1 LWRGSANL
9 FGDEIAA
16 SPPVAVEQQCPV
28 IAPCEGA
35 TPIDAPGEL
44 GANPLQPPGFCG
56 FVELALVLEIAFMC
70 CASRPSRAK
79 KTGAARSLARAI
91 ATVFVVILAVPV
103 ASTFALAQVA
113 PLRPPPPPPPPP
125 PTPSRTDIN
134 SELSAGAALTNL
146 GSNFLERLGSQ
157 ATSGFGSALRNNPGG
172 GGASEATDAPRFRS
186 WGEVYGI
193 SARTGAQGDFVGDHR
208 QTWGGV
214 AGFGARVAPG
224 VNVGVSV
231 DQSHTAIDVPL
242 ALQSATLD
250 LTQFGF
256 NASVDKGPWTWAI
269 ALVHGFGKIN
279 SSRDT
284 GVGFAS
290 AGYDAQ
296 IDGALTELSYYWSMD
311 QSRIVPK
318 AAFEY
323 VRAATG
329 SLQEFGG
336 LDPVMAS
343 GATVERARLLMGAEI
358 GRYWIFDRKIF
369 DLSAYGKLVDNVTQ
383 NFSSVTVSLGTQ
395 SITVQGIGESRYGAD
410 AGASASLILSNTAR
424 LYINY
429 DGKFRAAMQSHQ
441 GTLGVELKW

>member
-1 LWRGSANL
+1 MMCGSSRSSRAKET
-9 FGDEIAA
+9 GAGRRIARA
-16 SPPVAVEQQCPV
+16 TGVA
-28 IAPCEGA
+28 
-35 TPIDAPGEL
+35 
-44 GANPLQPPGFCG
+44 F
-56 FVELALVLEIAFMC
+56 ALVLAVAA
-70 CASRPSRAK
+70 ASSAH
-79 KTGAARSLARAI
+79 AQ
-91 ATVFVVILAVPV
+91 
-103 ASTFALAQVA
+103 ALAPA
-113 PLRPPPPPPPPP
+113 RPIPA
-125 PTPSRTDIN
+125 PTPSPVPRVIN
-134 SELSAGAALTNL
+134 FDLSAGAAVTNL
-146 GSNFLERLGSQ
+146 GSNFLERLGNQ
-157 ATSGFGSALRNNPGG
+157 ASYGFGRAFRSNPGG
-172 GGASEATDAPRFRS
+172 GGASEATDAPRFRA
-186 WGEVYGI
+186 WGEAYGI
-193 SARTGAQGDFVGDHR
+193 SARTGAQGDFVGDRR

-214 AGFGARVAPG
+214 AGLGARLAPG

-269 ALVHGFGKIN
+269 ALVHGFGKVN

-284 GVGFAS
+284 GFGIAS
-290 AGYDAQ
+290 AGYNAR

-343 GATVERARLLMGAEI
+343 GATAERSRILIGAEI

-369 DLSAYGKLVDNVTQ
+369 DLSAYGKFVDNVSQ

-395 SITVQGIGESRYGAD
+395 SIFVQGIGESRYGAD
-410 AGASASLILSNTAR
+410 AGASASLSLSSTAR